1 MEGEQQLST
10 MKLQGEAPATE
21 PPAAVDDVPGDGNR
35 QEMQSLTASQV
46 GVKHPDAPPAA
57 HARQTFGY
65 LQTAPQD
72 FGERFAHR
80 LRWSHAVN
88 SSHRLRCALASPVHF
103 LEADVSVGPL
113 RNQATEESCSSPG
126 TKATASSAGVRA
138 SSGDPIIMAHYPTE
152 RSSDLSLE
160 NFVDT
165 VLEFNERILAKPS
178 TDNSSQSSEGTP
190 IDGPTSRAC
199 SSSSTQEPES
209 ALPETFMYEADL
221 NQELSCATSG
231 QLLPVCVGNRKS
243 RRTTDAIPGLR
254 MRKGIKLD
262 FKQWDCVEPAIKHLR
277 NVRAVERLKGHL
289 WLNADVFAGPGAL
302 ITPLD
307 AWQFVRLC
315 AENLPE
321 AVLSLGWGSTVLSA
335 TRKYTTEMINR
346 MIELSMCPLVKQS
359 LPCRD
364 LSPMKEHDSHAVDVP
379 HKATSSGP
387 VDWDVAPVAACQHM
401 TFSVMAEFALASVA
415 PLQRLL
421 DSVPGASLT
430 IYSGVGSL
438 GVTPSM
444 ARDFLQAFG
453 VHRCFFDLRITRPW
467 RSVIFGPR
475 SSLEYQGDSSTTACS
490 KSTCG
495 PPSKL
500 PHRAAASQ
508 VECSIGNGTYHVP
521 STGCCQERM
530 PTGMTDMLIAIV

>member
-1 MEGEQQLST
+1 MEQEQKVST
-10 MKLQGEAPATE
+10 MKLQGETSAIE
-21 PPAAVDDVPGDGNR
+21 PPAADDVPGNR
-35 QEMQSLTASQV
+35 NLQQTQSLNASEV
-46 GVKHPDAPPAA
+46 RVKNSNAPPAA

-65 LQTAPQD
+65 LQTAPLD

-113 RNQATEESCSSPG
+113 RNQAADESCSGSG
-126 TKATASSAGVRA
+126 AKAAAKSTSVRA
-138 SSGDPIIMAHYPTE
+138 PNGDAIIMAHYPTE

-160 NFVDT
+160 NFIDT
-165 VLEFNERILAKPS
+165 VLEFNERILAKLKADSSMQCS
-178 TDNSSQSSEGTP
+178 TNIPGDGLAMQDSESASSE
-190 IDGPTSRAC
+190 A
-199 SSSSTQEPES
+199 
-209 ALPETFMYEADL
+209 FMYEADL
-221 NQELSCATSG
+221 NQELNCATSG

-262 FKQWDCVEPAIKHLR
+262 FKRWDSVEPTIKHLR

-289 WLNADVFAGPGAL
+289 WLNADVFAGPGSL

-307 AWQFVRLC
+307 AWKFVCLC
-315 AENLPE
+315 AENLPD
-321 AVLSLGWGSTVLSA
+321 AVLSLGWGSTVLST

-346 MIELSMCPLVKQS
+346 MIELSMCPSVQQS
-359 LPCRD
+359 LPCRG
-364 LSPMKEHDSHAVDVP
+364 LLPETGHDSHSVA
-379 HKATSSGP
+379 SSHEASSN
-387 VDWDVAPVAACQHM
+387 DERFCVAPVAACQHM
-401 TFSVMAEFALASVA
+401 TFAVMAEFALASIT
-415 PLQRLL
+415 PLHRLL

-453 VHRCFFDLRITRPW
+453 AHRCFFDLRVARPW
-467 RSVIFGPR
+467 RSVLFGPR
-475 SSLEYQGDSSTTACS
+475 SSLEYQGGNSTTAAS
-490 KSTCG
+490 SMVLARSTCG

-500 PHRAAASQ
+500 PHKAKASQ
-508 VECSIGNGTYHVP
+508 LERSIGNDTYYVP
-521 STGCCQERM
+521 STGCRHERM
-530 PTGMTDMLIAIV
+530 PTGTTNMLIAIV